1 MIEDLIIYG
10 LISGA
15 VYSLLAL
22 GFTLIYGVAD
32 IVNMAHG
39 AFYMLGAYM
48 FYIFAVKY
56 FSLNPFLAVIL
67 AVVLVGLMGT
77 IIYRVFVDPVLDDIV
92 AVMVVTL
99 GVALICQQ
107 IIILNFTGSD
117 VAINLLSGSVDIF
130 GLPVDYH
137 RILAFVVSLVLF
149 ASLLVFIRKSKIGG
163 AMRAVAQDREAAMLM
178 GINTERLYMLTMA
191 LSASF
196 AALAGIL
203 IAAYTAA
210 NPQMWTSPLG
220 MSFAIVVVGGLG
232 SIKGSLVGAFIIGYA
247 EKAVTIWTGMAYL
260 EGAASLAVMVVVL
273 LLRPAGLF
281 GKRREME
288 E

>member
-48 FYIFAVKY
+48 FYIFAVEY
-56 FSLNPFLAVIL
+56 FSLEPFLAVIL
-67 AVVLVGLMGT
+67 AVILIGFIGMIV
-77 IIYRVFVDPVLDDIV
+77 YRVFIDPVLDDIV
-92 AVMVVTL
+92 AIMVVTL
-99 GVALICQQ
+99 GVALVFQQ
-107 IIILNFTGSD
+107 IIILHFTGSD
-117 VAINLLSGSVDIF
+117 IAINLLSGSVDIL

-149 ASLLVFIRKSKIGG
+149 AVLWVFIRKSKIGG

-191 LSASF
+191 ISASF

-220 MSFAIVVVGGLG
+220 MSFAIVVLGGLG

-260 EGAASLAVMVVVL
+260 EGATSFVVLVVVL
-273 LLRPAGLF
+273 LLKPAGLF

>member
-10 LISGA
+10 FISGA

-56 FSLNPFLAVIL
+56 FSLDPFLAVIL
-67 AVVLVGLMGT
+67 AVILIGFIGMIV
-77 IIYRVFVDPVLDDIV
+77 YRVFIDPVLDDIV
-92 AVMVVTL
+92 AIMVVTL
-99 GVALICQQ
+99 GVALVCQQ

-117 VAINLLSGSVDIF
+117 IAINLLSGSVDIL

-149 ASLLVFIRKSKIGG
+149 AVLWVFIRKSKIGG

-178 GINTERLYMLTMA
+178 GINTERLYMFTMA
-191 LSASF
+191 ISASF

-220 MSFAIVVVGGLG
+220 MSFAIVVLGGLG
-232 SIKGSLVGAFIIGYA
+232 SIKGSFVGAFIIGYA
-247 EKAVTIWTGMAYL
+247 EKAITIWTGMAYL
-260 EGAASLAVMVVVL
+260 EGAASLAVMVAVL

-281 GKRREME
+281 GKRREIE